1 MPFTVYLTYRI
12 CLRSKMRPK
21 TKFFA
26 SWSIATTA
34 YLFCIYQVLFL
45 CKCLTHLMLLSK
57 QNEAYYY
64 FLT

>member
-34 YLFCIYQVLFL
+34 YLFCIYQVLFCANAL
-45 CKCLTHLMLLSK
+45 HI
-57 QNEAYYY
+57 
-64 FLT
+64 